1 MQFLKELR
9 PSCGSMGW
17 TSWTY
22 LNEVQFPKE
31 LRRGVI
37 TSRVRRWTDLNEV
50 QFPKELRQV
59 GALALAWLTRP
70 Q

>member
-1 MQFLKELR
+1 
-9 PSCGSMGW
+9 MGW

-37 TSRVRRWTDLNEV
+37 TSRVRRWTGLNEV